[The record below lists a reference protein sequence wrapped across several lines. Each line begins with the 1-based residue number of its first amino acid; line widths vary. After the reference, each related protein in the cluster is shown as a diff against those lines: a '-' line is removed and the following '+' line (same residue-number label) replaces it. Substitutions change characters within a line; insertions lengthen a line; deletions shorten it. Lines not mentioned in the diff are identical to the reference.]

1 MIVLSINM
9 WTEGTDLSYTLV
21 EILVCLLIDNICF
34 VLKVNSGTSQMIC
47 MKKIWDS
54 SEVSVKKN
62 YSFHRKDG
70 NLLGHV
76 QQRDGRR
83 GGG

>member
-1 MIVLSINM
+1 M
-9 WTEGTDLSYTLV
+9 WPEGTDLSSIMV

-34 VLKVNSGTSQMIC
+34 DLKVNSGTSQMFC
-47 MKKIWDS
+47 MKRISPKVSEYS